1 MGKKQKKILI
11 KGVNWVGDTIMTL
24 PAIEGIRKLFPE
36 SCISILVKE
45 QLKGLF
51 EANPHLSEVITYR
64 QRKRFAKILE
74 YARVI
79 NRLRKEKFDLC
90 VLFPNSLSS
99 ALIAFLAGI
108 KERIGYKTDGRGLLL
123 TGGIKR
129 NRELLKKNQVEYY
142 LEIVGQLGK
151 VSVSTVPHLE
161 TDKESKLWAE
171 KLLSSR
177 VNIQQTRVIASE
189 IPRFARDKL
198 RNLVLDCHVAIAPR
212 HDVLSEHLSPRGIK
226 KEAAAA
232 GPVPPA
238 GFRENPVPIN
248 PAPARR
254 GVINIGINPGSTYG
268 PAKRWL
274 PERFAGVGKRL
285 VSEHKARILLFGQRQ
300 EKGLSDFIAGRIGEN
315 CLNLAGKTT
324 LAQLAALLERCN
336 LLLTNDT
343 GPMHIA
349 AALGVPVI
357 AVFGPTDPRT
367 TAPAGEKHI
376 IVRKPVACSPCLKRR
391 CPTDHQCMKEI
402 GVEDV
407 FNAALKL
414 LGKVNIQ

>member
-1 MGKKQKKILI
+1 MLAQKQKKILI

-24 PAIEGIRKLFPE
+24 PSIEGIRKLFPE
-36 SCISILVKE
+36 SRISILVKE

-51 EANPHLSEVITYR
+51 EANPHLNGVITYR
-64 QRKRFAKILE
+64 QRKGFAKIFE

-79 NRLRKEKFDLC
+79 NRLGKEKFGLC
-90 VLFPNSLSS
+90 VLFPNSFSS

-108 KERIGYKTDGRGLLL
+108 KERIGYKTDGRTLLL

-129 NRELLKKNQVEYY
+129 NPELLKKNQVEYY
-142 LEIVGQLGK
+142 LEIVRQLGE
-151 VSVSTVPHLE
+151 VSVSTVPRLE

-171 KLLSSR
+171 KLLSSQGLKKD
-177 VNIQQTRVIASE
+177 VPPLGPV
-189 IPRFARDKL
+189 PPVRFRK
-198 RNLVLDCHVAIAPR
+198 NL
-212 HDVLSEHLSPRGIK
+212 
-226 KEAAAA
+226 A
-232 GPVPPA
+232 GPVPLNPA
-238 GFRENPVPIN
+238 GDR
-248 PAPARR
+248 
-254 GVINIGINPGSTYG
+254 INIGINPGSTYG

-285 VSEHKARILLFGQRQ
+285 VSEQKARILLFGQGE
-300 EKGLSDFIAGRIGEN
+300 EKHLSDFIAGGIGEN

-324 LAQLAALLERCN
+324 LARLAALLERCD

-349 AALGVPVI
+349 AALGVPVV

-391 CPTDHQCMKEI
+391 CPADHQCMKEI

-414 LGKVNIQ
+414 LGLK